1 MVVSEHQE
9 LMWRLIS
16 ANARAR
22 GGPMSVADVCA
33 VCVRVLAVDGVGLS
47 LLDGERLEPVHAEG
61 ELGRELL
68 EAELT
73 SGDGPCVEA
82 ALRGRPVSAP
92 DLADPASGRRWP
104 LFTAT
109 AQADGVAA
117 AFAFPLMTAGARL
130 GVLVACRSRPGPL
143 EGRRYQD
150 ALILAEFAVTL
161 LLNTQLDVRTGAYG
175 GTDDDRETAEGDAA
189 PADWLVLGAEVHQ
202 AAGMVSVQLG
212 CTVEQA
218 LARLRAYAFS
228 HDLPV
233 TQVARQV
240 VACTLRFTPDTT
252 PWQ

>member
-1 MVVSEHQE
+1 MVSKRQE
-9 LMWRLIS
+9 LMWRMIS
-16 ANARAR
+16 ANAQTR
-22 GGPMSVADVCA
+22 GGPMSVVDVCA
-33 VCVRVLAVDGVGLS
+33 VCVPVLAVDGMGVS
-47 LLDGERLEPVHAEG
+47 LLDGDRLEPVHAG
-61 ELGRELL
+61 DELCRELL

-82 ALRGRPVSAP
+82 ALFGRPVSAP

-109 AQADGVAA
+109 AQADKVAA

-130 GVLVACRSRPGPL
+130 GVLVACRKRPGPL
-143 EGRRYQD
+143 EGRRRQD

-161 LLNTQLDVRTGAYG
+161 LLNAPIGVPSDAWNAP
-175 GTDDDRETAEGDAA
+175 DDDDWGGEA
-189 PADWLVLGAEVHQ
+189 PIDWPALGAEVHQ
-202 AAGMVSVQLG
+202 AAGMVSVQLA

-218 LARLRAYAFS
+218 LARLRAHAFA

-240 VACTLRFTPDTT
+240 VACTLRFSPDTA
-252 PWQ
+252 PRQ